1 MLHNITCALLH
12 SIDWLIVHSCTH
24 ACAYLLIFYLDACSL
39 HESFWVPICRQCA
52 ITCNVGH
59 ALSIVLIYQRLT
71 SESEK
76 HILTDVEGVEDWE
89 SVSAEK
95 SHWATLYTNLEVLV
109 HLSNIVGSTSLKLL
123 PVVPIYDLPE
133 DSSNPDVIAADLV
146 KLQFQLF
153 DRGL

>member
-1 MLHNITCALLH
+1 M
-12 SIDWLIVHSCTH
+12 
-24 ACAYLLIFYLDACSL
+24 
-39 HESFWVPICRQCA
+39 PICRQCA